1 MSSLP
6 KLFDILGL
14 PIASLIFSACIDLNV
29 NFAALL
35 LEK

>member
-1 MSSLP
+1 MPSSP
-6 KLFDILGL
+6 KLFDVLSL
-14 PIASLIFSACIDLNV
+14 PIASLIFSACTDLNV